1 MKTGELILA
10 FCLTALAGYVD
21 AIGFLALGG
30 NFVSFM
36 SGNSTQMSVSLAEE
50 SHAAIIPASLIASF
64 MAGVII
70 GSFLGHLAGTRRRA
84 AVLGFVFVMLVLAS
98 ALGKGHGA
106 FWAGLAMACGM
117 GAENAVFE
125 QGGKVQLG
133 LTYFTGALTNAS
145 HKIAHA
151 FLKGDK
157 FAWARDLFLWGSF
170 VGGALLGGTIF
181 RHLGLDG
188 LWFAA
193 AAAAILACVA

>member
-1 MKTGELILA
+1 MKTGEHFLA

-21 AIGFLALGG
+21 VMGFLALGG

-36 SGNSTQMSVSLAEE
+36 SGNSTQMSVSLAQD
-50 SHAAIIPASLIASF
+50 SHAAIIPASLIAIF

-70 GSFLGHLAGTRRRA
+70 GSFLGHVAEKRRRA
-84 AVLGFVFVMLVLAS
+84 AVLGFVAVMLVLA
-98 ALGKGHGA
+98 GA
-106 FWAGLAMACGM
+106 FGRLHATFWAGLAMACGM

-145 HKIAHA
+145 NKIAHA
-151 FLKGDK
+151 FLKGGK
-157 FAWARDLFLWGSF
+157 FDWARDLFLWVSF
-170 VGGALLGGTIF
+170 VGGAVLGCIVF
-181 RHLGLDG
+181 RRLGLDG